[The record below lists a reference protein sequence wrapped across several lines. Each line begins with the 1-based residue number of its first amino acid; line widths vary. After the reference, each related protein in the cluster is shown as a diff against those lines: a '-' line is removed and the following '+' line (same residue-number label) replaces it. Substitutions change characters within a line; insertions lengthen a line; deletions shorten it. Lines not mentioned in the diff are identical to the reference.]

1 MQSACS
7 VHMENVYKVQGV
19 KVQKEV
25 WLWLDN
31 KQLKFLPF
39 KCISGVLCSL
49 NAAVIKKLFLV
60 LSPISIANFC
70 DFCFPWF
77 VLLKIVTQAET
88 PLFNCILPVHC
99 YITPGNPCMKTTWW
113 WESQWRFGRL
123 SLFFSA
129 WLWWRLSRHQSP
141 APGTAL
147 IQLTNTDILRKIND
161 ILGRNH
167 DKLAHISHDIMH

>member
-7 VHMENVYKVQGV
+7 VHLENVCKVQGV

-60 LSPISIANFC
+60 LSPFPLLIFVSSAFPDLFC
-70 DFCFPWF
+70 
-77 VLLKIVTQAET
+77 
-88 PLFNCILPVHC
+88 
-99 YITPGNPCMKTTWW
+99 
-113 WESQWRFGRL
+113 
-123 SLFFSA
+123 
-129 WLWWRLSRHQSP
+129 
-141 APGTAL
+141 
-147 IQLTNTDILRKIND
+147 
-161 ILGRNH
+161 
-167 DKLAHISHDIMH
+167 